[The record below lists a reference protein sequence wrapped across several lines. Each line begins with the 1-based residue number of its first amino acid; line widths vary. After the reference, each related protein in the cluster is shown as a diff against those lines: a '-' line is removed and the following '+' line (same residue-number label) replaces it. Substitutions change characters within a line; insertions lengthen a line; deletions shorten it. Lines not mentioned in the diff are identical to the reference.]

1 MEKVGEKHTFIHK
14 LTTNHNFESP
24 FYFLDQLQDSGISYL
39 QKSVSRQDVTR
50 SLYSDVFCCL
60 LTSISCRGSIFQL
73 SDTAKMTTTQW
84 CYVCTHGL
92 RHTLPASFYKLW
104 DHLDLCVWGKCNTCL
119 SAVDQSLLILQL
131 ELQFISHCFPQAV
144 KSSKLFHPYKTNHC
158 LLQSSAL

>member
-1 MEKVGEKHTFIHK
+1 MMYTSQFRKIDPYDWFCGPGSHLAYEFRQTSEPAKQSNDLQQNWPILKVEKVGEKHTFIHK

-24 FYFLDQLQDSGISYL
+24 FYFLDQLQVSGISYL
-39 QKSVSRQDVTR
+39 QKSVSRQDVTW

-60 LTSISCRGSIFQL
+60 PTSVSCRGSIFQL

-104 DHLDLCVWGKCNTCL
+104 DHLDLCVW
-119 SAVDQSLLILQL
+119 
-131 ELQFISHCFPQAV
+131 EM
-144 KSSKLFHPYKTNHC
+144 
-158 LLQSSAL
+158 